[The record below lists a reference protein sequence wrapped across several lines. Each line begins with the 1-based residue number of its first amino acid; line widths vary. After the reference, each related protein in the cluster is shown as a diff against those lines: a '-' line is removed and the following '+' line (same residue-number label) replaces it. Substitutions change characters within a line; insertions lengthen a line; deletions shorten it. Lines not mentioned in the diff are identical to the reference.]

1 MVKRVAGI
9 GKVVEGINSVLS
21 AIDSGRAEKI
31 IYLDTGNG
39 VSSRLEKL
47 INNANSKELV
57 IEKVKTKEN
66 WVYNNRHSVIAL
78 CVPKKTYNES
88 SLGKLKL
95 DNIVVLDHIQDTN
108 NFGAITRSAAA
119 FDFNIVCIPKKTY
132 NESSLEKLK
141 LDNIVVLDHLQDIN
155 NFGAITRSAAA
166 FDFNIVCIPK
176 KRSVNIT
183 ERTFA
188 VSSGGIENVNI
199 VFYNSIF
206 SLIKKLKSLDYWTI
220 GLEMD
225 TEEDI
230 SNIKFNDQKVALFIG
245 SEESG
250 LSNEVQ
256 KKLDI
261 ISKINMNNKM
271 ESLNA
276 SVAAGIAMNH
286 FFKKSS

>member
-1 MVKRVAGI
+1 MAGI
-9 GKVVEGINSVLS
+9 GKIVEGINSVKS
-21 AIDSGRAEKI
+21 AIGSGRAEKI
-31 IYLDTGNG
+31 IYLETDSGASN
-39 VSSRLEKL
+39 RLIKL
-47 INNANSKELV
+47 IGDANSRGLAVEKVNSKEKW
-57 IEKVKTKEN
+57 I
-66 WVYNNRHSVIAL
+66 YNRRHAVVAL
-78 CVPKKTYNES
+78 CVPKKTYNETS
-88 SLGKLKL
+88 IESLKL
-95 DNIVVLDHIQDTN
+95 SNIVVLDHIQDTN

-119 FDFNIVCIPKKTY
+119 FNFNIVC
-132 NESSLEKLK
+132 L
-141 LDNIVVLDHLQDIN
+141 
-155 NFGAITRSAAA
+155 
-166 FDFNIVCIPK
+166 PK
-176 KRSVNIT
+176 KRSVNIS

-206 SLIKKLKSLDYWTI
+206 SLIKKLKSLDYWTV

>member
-9 GKVVEGINSVLS
+9 GKVVEGINSVIS

-47 INNANSKELV
+47 INNANSKELA

-66 WVYNNRHSVIAL
+66 WVYNRRHSVIAF
-78 CVPKKTYNES
+78 CV
-88 SLGKLKL
+88 
-95 DNIVVLDHIQDTN
+95 
-108 NFGAITRSAAA
+108 
-119 FDFNIVCIPKKTY
+119 PKKTY

-141 LDNIVVLDHLQDIN
+141 LDNIVVLDHIQDIN

-225 TEEDI
+225 TVEDI
-230 SNIKFNDQKVALFIG
+230 SNINLYDQKVALFIG

-250 LSNEVQ
+250 LSSEIQ

>member
-1 MVKRVAGI
+1 MVKKVPGI
-9 GKVVEGINSVLS
+9 GKVVEGINSVIS
-21 AIDSGRAEKI
+21 AIDSGRVEKI

-39 VSSRLEKL
+39 GSNRLEKL
-47 INNANSKELV
+47 INIANSKGLAL
-57 IEKVKTKEN
+57 EKVNTKES
-66 WVYNNRHSVIAL
+66 WVYNSRHSVVAL
-78 CVPKKTYNES
+78 
-88 SLGKLKL
+88 
-95 DNIVVLDHIQDTN
+95 
-108 NFGAITRSAAA
+108 
-119 FDFNIVCIPKKTY
+119 CIPKKTY

-141 LDNIVVLDHLQDIN
+141 LDNIVVLDHIQDIN

-188 VSSGGIENVNI
+188 VSSGGLENVNI

-230 SNIKFNDQKVALFIG
+230 SNVNFNDQKVALFIG

-250 LSNEVQ
+250 LSNEIQ

-261 ISKINMNNKM
+261 VSKINMNNKM

>member
-1 MVKRVAGI
+1 MVKKVAGI
-9 GKVVEGINSVLS
+9 GKVVEGINSVIS
-21 AIDSGRAEKI
+21 AIDSGRVEKV
-31 IYLDTGNG
+31 IYLDTGNVG
-39 VSSRLEKL
+39 SSRLEKL
-47 INNANSKELV
+47 INIANSKGLAV
-57 IEKVKTKEN
+57 EKVNTKES
-66 WVYNNRHSVIAL
+66 WVYNSRHSV
-78 CVPKKTYNES
+78 V
-88 SLGKLKL
+88 
-95 DNIVVLDHIQDTN
+95 
-108 NFGAITRSAAA
+108 A
-119 FDFNIVCIPKKTY
+119 FCIPKKTY

-141 LDNIVVLDHLQDIN
+141 LDNIVVLDHIQDIN

-188 VSSGGIENVNI
+188 VSSGGLENVNI

-230 SNIKFNDQKVALFIG
+230 SNINFNDQKVALFIG

-250 LSNEVQ
+250 LSNEIQ

-261 ISKINMNNKM
+261 VSKINMNNKM

>member
-1 MVKRVAGI
+1 MVKKVAGI
-9 GKVVEGINSVLS
+9 GKVVEGINSVIS
-21 AIDSGRAEKI
+21 AIDSGRVEKI

-39 VSSRLEKL
+39 GSSRLEKL
-47 INNANSKELV
+47 INIANSKGLAV
-57 IEKVKTKEN
+57 EKVNTKES
-66 WVYNNRHSVIAL
+66 WVYNSRHSVVAL
-78 CVPKKTYNES
+78 
-88 SLGKLKL
+88 
-95 DNIVVLDHIQDTN
+95 
-108 NFGAITRSAAA
+108 
-119 FDFNIVCIPKKTY
+119 CIPKKTY

-141 LDNIVVLDHLQDIN
+141 LDNIVVLDHIQDIN

-188 VSSGGIENVNI
+188 VSSGGLENVNI

-230 SNIKFNDQKVALFIG
+230 SNINFNDQKVALFIG

-250 LSNEVQ
+250 LSNEIQ

-261 ISKINMNNKM
+261 VSKINMNNKM

>member
-1 MVKRVAGI
+1 MVKKVAGI
-9 GKVVEGINSVLS
+9 GKVVEGINSVIS
-21 AIDSGRAEKI
+21 AIDSGRVEKI

-39 VSSRLEKL
+39 GSSRLEKL
-47 INNANSKELV
+47 INIANSKGLV
-57 IEKVKTKEN
+57 VEKVNTKES
-66 WVYNNRHSVIAL
+66 WVYNSRHSVVAL
-78 CVPKKTYNES
+78 
-88 SLGKLKL
+88 
-95 DNIVVLDHIQDTN
+95 
-108 NFGAITRSAAA
+108 
-119 FDFNIVCIPKKTY
+119 CIPKKTY

-141 LDNIVVLDHLQDIN
+141 LDNIVVLDHIQDIN

-166 FDFNIVCIPK
+166 FEFNIVCIPK

-188 VSSGGIENVNI
+188 VSSGGLENVNI

-230 SNIKFNDQKVALFIG
+230 SNINFNDQKVALFIG

-250 LSNEVQ
+250 LSNEIQ

-261 ISKINMNNKM
+261 VSKINMNNKM

>member
-1 MVKRVAGI
+1 MVKKVAGI
-9 GKVVEGINSVLS
+9 GKVVEGINSVIS
-21 AIDSGRAEKI
+21 AIDSGRVEKI

-39 VSSRLEKL
+39 GSSRLEKL
-47 INNANSKELV
+47 INIANSKRLAV
-57 IEKVKTKEN
+57 EKVNTKES
-66 WVYNNRHSVIAL
+66 WVYNSRHSVVAL
-78 CVPKKTYNES
+78 
-88 SLGKLKL
+88 
-95 DNIVVLDHIQDTN
+95 
-108 NFGAITRSAAA
+108 
-119 FDFNIVCIPKKTY
+119 CIPKKTY

-141 LDNIVVLDHLQDIN
+141 LDNIVVLDHIQDIN

-188 VSSGGIENVNI
+188 VSSGGLENVNI

-230 SNIKFNDQKVALFIG
+230 SNVNFNDQKVALFIG

-250 LSNEVQ
+250 LSNEIQ

-261 ISKINMNNKM
+261 VSKINMNNKM

>member
-1 MVKRVAGI
+1 MVKKVPGI
-9 GKVVEGINSVLS
+9 GKVVEGINSVIS
-21 AIDSGRAEKI
+21 AIDSGRVEKI

-39 VSSRLEKL
+39 GSNRLEKL
-47 INNANSKELV
+47 INIANSKGLAV
-57 IEKVKTKEN
+57 EKVNTKES
-66 WVYNNRHSVIAL
+66 WVYNSRHSVVAL
-78 CVPKKTYNES
+78 
-88 SLGKLKL
+88 
-95 DNIVVLDHIQDTN
+95 
-108 NFGAITRSAAA
+108 
-119 FDFNIVCIPKKTY
+119 CIPKKTY

-141 LDNIVVLDHLQDIN
+141 LDNIVVLDHIQDIN

-188 VSSGGIENVNI
+188 VSSGGLENVNI

-230 SNIKFNDQKVALFIG
+230 SNINFNDQKVALFIG

-250 LSNEVQ
+250 LSNEIQ

-261 ISKINMNNKM
+261 VSKINMNNKM

>member
-1 MVKRVAGI
+1 MVKKVAGI
-9 GKVVEGINSVLS
+9 GKVVEGINSVIS
-21 AIDSGRAEKI
+21 AIDSGRVEKI

-39 VSSRLEKL
+39 GSSRLEKL
-47 INNANSKELV
+47 INIANSKGLSV
-57 IEKVKTKEN
+57 EKVNTKES
-66 WVYNNRHSVIAL
+66 WVYNSRHSV
-78 CVPKKTYNES
+78 V
-88 SLGKLKL
+88 
-95 DNIVVLDHIQDTN
+95 
-108 NFGAITRSAAA
+108 A
-119 FDFNIVCIPKKTY
+119 FCIPKKTY

-141 LDNIVVLDHLQDIN
+141 LDNIVVLDHIQDIN

-183 ERTFA
+183 ERTFS
-188 VSSGGIENVNI
+188 VSSGGLENVNI

-230 SNIKFNDQKVALFIG
+230 SNINFNDQKVALFIG

-250 LSNEVQ
+250 LSNEIQ

-261 ISKINMNNKM
+261 VSKINMNNKM

>member
-1 MVKRVAGI
+1 MVKKVAGI
-9 GKVVEGINSVLS
+9 GKVVEGINSVIS
-21 AIDSGRAEKI
+21 SIDSGRVEKI

-39 VSSRLEKL
+39 GSSRLEKL
-47 INNANSKELV
+47 INIANSKGLAV
-57 IEKVKTKEN
+57 EKVNTKES
-66 WVYNNRHSVIAL
+66 WVYNSRHSVVAL
-78 CVPKKTYNES
+78 
-88 SLGKLKL
+88 
-95 DNIVVLDHIQDTN
+95 
-108 NFGAITRSAAA
+108 
-119 FDFNIVCIPKKTY
+119 CIPKKTY

-141 LDNIVVLDHLQDIN
+141 LDNIVVLDHIQDIN

-188 VSSGGIENVNI
+188 VSSGGLENVNI

-230 SNIKFNDQKVALFIG
+230 SNVNFNDQKVALFIG

-250 LSNEVQ
+250 LSNEIQ

-261 ISKINMNNKM
+261 VSKINMNNKM

>member
-1 MVKRVAGI
+1 MVKKVAGI
-9 GKVVEGINSVLS
+9 GKVVEGINSVIS
-21 AIDSGRAEKI
+21 SIDSGRVEKI

-47 INNANSKELV
+47 INIANSKGLAV
-57 IEKVKTKEN
+57 EKVNTKES
-66 WVYNNRHSVIAL
+66 WVYNSRHSVVAL
-78 CVPKKTYNES
+78 
-88 SLGKLKL
+88 
-95 DNIVVLDHIQDTN
+95 
-108 NFGAITRSAAA
+108 
-119 FDFNIVCIPKKTY
+119 CIPKKTY

-141 LDNIVVLDHLQDIN
+141 LDNIVVLDHIQDIN

-188 VSSGGIENVNI
+188 VSSGGLENVNI

-230 SNIKFNDQKVALFIG
+230 SNVNFNDQKVALFIG

-250 LSNEVQ
+250 LSNEIQ

-261 ISKINMNNKM
+261 VSKINMNNKM

>member
-31 IYLDTGNG
+31 IYLDIGNG

-66 WVYNNRHSVIAL
+66 WVYNSRHSVIAL

-95 DNIVVLDHIQDTN
+95 DNIVVLDHIQDT
-108 NFGAITRSAAA
+108 
-119 FDFNIVCIPKKTY
+119 
-132 NESSLEKLK
+132 
-141 LDNIVVLDHLQDIN
+141 N

-206 SLIKKLKSLDYWTI
+206 SLIKKLKSLDYWTV

>member
-1 MVKRVAGI
+1 MVKKVAGI
-9 GKVVEGINSVLS
+9 GKVVEGINSVIS
-21 AIDSGRAEKI
+21 AIDSGRVEKI

-47 INNANSKELV
+47 INIANSKGLAV
-57 IEKVKTKEN
+57 EKVNTKES
-66 WVYNNRHSVIAL
+66 WVYNSRHSVVAL
-78 CVPKKTYNES
+78 
-88 SLGKLKL
+88 
-95 DNIVVLDHIQDTN
+95 
-108 NFGAITRSAAA
+108 
-119 FDFNIVCIPKKTY
+119 CIPKKTY

-141 LDNIVVLDHLQDIN
+141 LDNIVVLDHIQDIN

-188 VSSGGIENVNI
+188 VSSGGLENVNI

-230 SNIKFNDQKVALFIG
+230 SNINFNDQKVALFIG

-250 LSNEVQ
+250 LSNEIQ